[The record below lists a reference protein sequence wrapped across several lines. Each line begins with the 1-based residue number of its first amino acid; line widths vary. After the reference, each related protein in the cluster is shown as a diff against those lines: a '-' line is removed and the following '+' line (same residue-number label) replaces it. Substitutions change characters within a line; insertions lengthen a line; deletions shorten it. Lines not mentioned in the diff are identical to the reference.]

1 MWRDDPGLHRAV
13 VTSPVLD
20 ATRNLTEED
29 AFGVVIT
36 VITGPDA
43 GAKAVLDAGAAVVA
57 GSIPDRLEAQVESDA
72 SQLMARETSTTLAYG
87 EDEVFFEVIA
97 PRPRLFVFGAVH
109 IAQELI
115 QHAGLLGFHTVVAD
129 PRPAFVT
136 EERFP
141 DADERRVGWPGEVVT
156 GQDLDSRTFVVVL
169 THDRRFE
176 DPLWPL
182 VLPTDVRYIGA
193 MGSSKTSAARRQRLL
208 EAGFTEDQVDRI
220 HGPIGLDIGSRAAG
234 EVAVAILAEMISAR
248 YLHHEEPVL
257 QGLPVRL

>member
-1 MWRDDPGLHRAV
+1 M
-13 VTSPVLD
+13 TSPVLD
-20 ATRNLTEED
+20 ATKNLIEKD

-36 VITGPDA
+36 VIAGPGA
-43 GAKAVLDAGAAVVA
+43 GAKAVLDSEAVVVA
-57 GSIPDRLEAQVESDA
+57 GSIPDRLEAPVRSDA
-72 SQLMARETSTTLAYG
+72 SQLMAREASNTLAYTG
-87 EDEVFFEVIA
+87 GEVFFEVIA

-109 IAQELI
+109 IAQELV

-141 DADERRVGWPGEVVT
+141 GTDERRVGWPGDVVT

-208 EAGFTEDQVDRI
+208 EAGFTEDRVDRI

-234 EVAVAILAEMISAR
+234 EVAIAILGEMIAVR
-248 YLHHEEPVL
+248 YLHDQEPVL
-257 QGLPVRL
+257 QGRPVRL

>member
-1 MWRDDPGLHRAV
+1 V

-20 ATRNLTEED
+20 ATRNLIEKD
-29 AFGVVIT
+29 AFGVVVT
-36 VITGPDA
+36 VIAGPDA
-43 GAKAVLDAGAAVVA
+43 GAKAVLDSDGAVVA
-57 GSIPDRLEAQVESDA
+57 GSLPDRIETAARSDA
-72 SQLMARETSTTLAYG
+72 GQLMARETSTTLAYG
-87 EDEVFFEVIA
+87 DDELFFEVIA

-141 DADERRVGWPGEVVT
+141 DADELRVGWPGDVV
-156 GQDLDSRTFVVVL
+156 GGDELDSRTFVVVL

-182 VLPTDVRYIGA
+182 VLPTEVRYIGA
-193 MGSSKTSAARRQRLL
+193 MGSSKTSAARKKRLL
-208 EAGFTEDQVDRI
+208 EAGYDDRQVDRI

-234 EVAVAILAEMISAR
+234 EVAIAILGEMISVR
-248 YLHHEEPVL
+248 YLHDQEPVL
-257 QGLPVRL
+257 QGHPVRL